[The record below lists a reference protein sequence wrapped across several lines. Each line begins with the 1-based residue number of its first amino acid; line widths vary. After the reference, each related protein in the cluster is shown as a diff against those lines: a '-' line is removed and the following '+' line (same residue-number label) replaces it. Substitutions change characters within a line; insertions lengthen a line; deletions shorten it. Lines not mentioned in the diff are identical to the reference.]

1 MYVRVVTFELD
12 GIKPEQYEEHSAQ
25 IAEVFLDWPGL
36 IAKVWLRDSETST
49 AGGVYLFESKDA
61 ADLSRSTDVFVGM
74 FSNPGFRN
82 VTVREYDTLDAATAV
97 TARSIE
103 PTAVRRP

>member
-12 GIKPEQYEEHSAQ
+12 GITPEQYEEHSDQ
-25 IAEVFLDWPGL
+25 IADKFLDWPGL
-36 IAKVWLRDSETST
+36 IAKVWLRDADTGT

-74 FSNPGFRN
+74 FSNPGFRD
-82 VTVREYDTLDAATAV
+82 VTVREYETLHAATSV
-97 TARSIE
+97 TARSIQ
-103 PTAVRRP
+103 PV